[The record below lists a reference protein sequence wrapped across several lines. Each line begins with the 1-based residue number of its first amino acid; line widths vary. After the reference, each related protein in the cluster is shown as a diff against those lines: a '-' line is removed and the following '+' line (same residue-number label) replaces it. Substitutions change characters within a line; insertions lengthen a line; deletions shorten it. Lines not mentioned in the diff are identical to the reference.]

1 MVPKEIGGV
10 EHMLA
15 FIIWALMGV
24 AFIVLGI
31 YALFSKSARPL
42 GFWSNAKTL
51 PMKDVKGYNRAMSI
65 LYIVLGVL
73 FILIGLPL
81 LFDAKGAG
89 LIIPIL
95 GAMFLSIGSMVV
107 YVTVIEKK
115 YKA

>member
-1 MVPKEIGGV
+1 MS
-10 EHMLA
+10 A
-15 FIIWALMGV
+15 FIIWALMG
-24 AFIVLGI
+24 IVMIGFGI
-31 YALFSKSARPL
+31 YALFAKTARPF
-42 GFWSNAKTL
+42 GFWSNAETL
-51 PMKDVKGYNRAMSI
+51 PMKDVKGYNRAGSI
-65 LYIVLGVL
+65 LFMVFGVL

-95 GAMFLSIGSMVV
+95 GSVFLSITAMAV